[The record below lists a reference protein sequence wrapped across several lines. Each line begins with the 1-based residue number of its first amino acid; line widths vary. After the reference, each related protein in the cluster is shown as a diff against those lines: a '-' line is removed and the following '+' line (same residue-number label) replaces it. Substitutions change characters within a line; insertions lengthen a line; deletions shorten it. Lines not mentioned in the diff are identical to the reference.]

1 MVLVLTSYEGL
12 SFRPVELLD
21 SGTIWNWAYD
31 MQVTACNSSID
42 ATGGEYRLN
51 YRGVITR
58 IVEDTV
64 AAFIDVDIP
73 R

>member
-1 MVLVLTSYEGL
+1 M
-12 SFRPVELLD
+12 
-21 SGTIWNWAYD
+21 
-31 MQVTACNSSID
+31 TACNSAID

-64 AAFIDVDIP
+64 ACFIDVRIHE
-73 R
+73 